1 MQMSALGLQMR
12 QRVGETRSIF
22 DWQKQV
28 TTDRVPPP
36 SIAAFRHANA
46 ADPGFCLILLTV
58 PTGCP
63 IGTVLSFELLVK
75 NQS

>member
-1 MQMSALGLQMR
+1 MQTSALGLQMR
-12 QRVGETRSIF
+12 QTVGEMRSIF

-28 TTDRVPPP
+28 TTDCIPAP

-58 PTGCP
+58 PTGYPVGAVFC
-63 IGTVLSFELLVK
+63 LELLVK